1 MKKIQIASLV
11 VLAMLTIAVCLL
23 ESGTLTWL
31 QSGLLRV
38 ISPISRSGSAVKSNI
53 GNLGK
58 DLLSLD
64 QLQAE
69 HERALAENR
78 KLRAENNGL
87 RDLQQDNNHLRQVL
101 GYRERSSFRLV
112 PALVLG
118 HDAGVW
124 WSTIKIN
131 RGSADGIAP
140 DMPVITDKG
149 LVGKVSAV
157 SGNLS
162 EVLLVT
168 DENCKVAAKVE
179 GTKEQGISAG
189 SRDPGG
195 ELRLTFLSKL
205 ADLQPG
211 QKVYTAGVSGGIF
224 PSGIALG
231 TVKSFHARE
240 LDGEAILEP
249 SADLGT
255 LEEVFIVSGA
265 K

>member
-1 MKKIQIASLV
+1 M
-11 VLAMLTIAVCLL
+11 T
-23 ESGTLTWL
+23 
-31 QSGLLRV
+31 
-38 ISPISRSGSAVKSNI
+38 
-53 GNLGK
+53 
-58 DLLSLD
+58 LD

-69 HERALAENR
+69 YQRVLSENR

-87 RDLQQDNNHLRQVL
+87 RDLQQDNDHLRQVL

-149 LVGKVSAV
+149 LVGKITAV
-157 SGNLS
+157 SSNLS

-189 SRDPGG
+189 SRDPAG

-249 SADLGT
+249 AADLGT
-255 LEEVFIVSGA
+255 LEEVFIITGA

>member
-1 MKKIQIASLV
+1 MKKIQIAALV
-11 VLAMLTIAVCLL
+11 VFALLAIAVCLL
-23 ESGTLTWL
+23 ESSTLSWL
-31 QSGLLRV
+31 QSGLLGV
-38 ISPISRSGSAVKSNI
+38 LSPISRSGSAVKSSI
-53 GNLGK
+53 GTLGN
-58 DLLSLD
+58 DLMTLD

-69 HERALAENR
+69 YERVLSENR

-87 RDLQQDNNHLRQVL
+87 RDLQQDNDHLRQVL
-101 GYRERSSFRLV
+101 GYRERSSFRLI

-149 LVGKVSAV
+149 LVGKVAAV
-157 SGNLS
+157 SSNLS

-189 SRDPGG
+189 SRDPAG

-211 QKVYTAGVSGGIF
+211 QKVYTAGVSGGVF

-255 LEEVFIVSGA
+255 LEEVFIVTGA